1 MGEIGRQ
8 YVTSKGLLITAL
20 VLICVIGGLGVIFP
34 PHIYPLAVVFGA
46 MAVFFMMYS
55 PMSALL
61 IYLIFFLAWP
71 QEWAPYFSYLP
82 GFTERIIGFMAI
94 GSMALSFMF
103 RQRST
108 FHLGLPGYGILVF
121 FAAMVLTMISSYYM
135 TATKDALVDLLRL
148 IVVFILVVNIVETPK
163 QLRWVAHLYFFLIIV
178 MAAMSINN
186 YYHGGYQYRM
196 GIMRAIGLG
205 GSYADPNAHAATLTY
220 AAPLIFYFMKDAANR
235 WQRLLLAGGS
245 VIILANIVL
254 TGSRTAMVGVLFLAA
269 VVIARS
275 KRKFAYT
282 AVAVVGLMIAVMLMP
297 DQYVGRFESTTDLS
311 SETSSAESARGRI
324 EGLEHGFK
332 LFLMHPITGVGAGC
346 YLIARGTEFGVWF
359 QSHNML
365 GELIAEGGIV
375 GFSAFCFFTYALL
388 ITIRRCRKRLKRL
401 EKTDD
406 NRFMSSMVEGIL
418 VSLWLLFLFG
428 LAGHNLYRYNWFFFA
443 AFVVVIDRELDRQEA
458 AAEKQVEPAPSD
470 NDLHPQVE

>member
-8 YVTSKGLLITAL
+8 YVTSKGLLTWT
-20 VLICVIGGLGVIFP
+20 LIIISLLGGLGVIFP
-34 PHIYPLAVVFGA
+34 PHIYPIAVVFGV
-46 MAVFFMMYS
+46 MAVFFMLYS
-55 PMSALL
+55 PMAALL
-61 IYLIFFLAWP
+61 TYLVFFLAWP

-94 GSMALSFMF
+94 GSMSLSFII
-103 RQRST
+103 RQRSS
-108 FHLGLPGYGILVF
+108 FHMGLPGYGILAF
-121 FAAMVLTMISSYYM
+121 FASMVLTMISSYYM
-135 TATKDALVDLLRL
+135 TATKDTLVDILRL
-148 IVVFILVVNIVETPK
+148 IVVFVLVVNIVEKPK
-163 QLRWVAHLYFFLIIV
+163 QLRWVAYLYFFLITA

-205 GSYADPNAHAATLTY
+205 GSYADPNSHAATLTY
-220 AAPLIFYFMKDAANR
+220 AAPVIFYFMKDAANR
-235 WQRLLLAGGS
+235 WQRLLLSGGAM
-245 VIILANIVL
+245 IILTNIVL

-275 KRKFAYT
+275 KRKLVYT
-282 AVAVVGLMIAVMLMP
+282 AVALVGLVIAVMLMP
-297 DQYVGRFESTTDLS
+297 EQYIGRFESTADLS
-311 SETSSAESARGRI
+311 SETSSAASARGRI
-324 EGLEHGFK
+324 EGLEDGFK

-346 YLIARGTEFGVWF
+346 YLEARGQEFGVWF

-375 GFSAFCFFTYALL
+375 GFSGFCFFAYALL
-388 ITIRRCRKRLKRL
+388 ITIRRCRKRLKRF

-418 VSLWLLFLFG
+418 VSVWLLFLFG
-428 LAGHNLYRYNWFFFA
+428 LAGHNLYRYNWFFFSA
-443 AFVVVIDRELDRQEA
+443 IVVVIDRELDRQEA
-458 AAEKQVEPAPSD
+458 ARQKQVESGPGND
-470 NDLHPQVE
+470 DLHPQIE